1 MIVHLKENI
10 SIEDAENISRDI
22 EGKLIFNEKN
32 KLIITSSKKNT
43 KIELR
48 SSIKNLNYFSE
59 DEISNLLK

>member
-32 KLIITSSKKNT
+32 KLIITSSKK
-43 KIELR
+43 KFY
-48 SSIKNLNYFSE
+48 K
-59 DEISNLLK
+59 